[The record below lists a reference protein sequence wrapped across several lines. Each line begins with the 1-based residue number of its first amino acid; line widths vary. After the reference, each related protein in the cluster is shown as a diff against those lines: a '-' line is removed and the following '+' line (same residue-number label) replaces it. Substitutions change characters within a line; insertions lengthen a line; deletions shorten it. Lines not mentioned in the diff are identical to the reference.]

1 MNRIRPLPLLALA
14 TFLFTFPTTA
24 SAETDV
30 VRWNQVM
37 LEAIAS
43 NPPAP
48 TLVTWRMHFVS
59 SSVYDAWAA
68 YDDVALAFHTGDL
81 LRRPASERTD
91 ANRAAAVSQAFYSSL
106 LYIYPNQKD
115 LYDALMGDLGYA
127 PTDSRNS
134 STPQGLGNLMVDIAL
149 ASRLG
154 DGSNFENGW
163 GQITSP
169 TFPEL
174 YAPVNSDDPTASN
187 SVGGVDF
194 DPNRWVPLR
203 VPNGTLTDGAGNPIL
218 DHDDPST
225 YKTQSFLSPHW
236 GAVQAFALSSGDQF
250 LPPAPPQLG
259 SDAEY
264 TDALG
269 NVMTNDE
276 AWKVQTDEILETSA
290 NLTDEQ
296 KVIAEFWAD
305 GPRTWTPPGHWNQLA
320 QGLSIRDGHTLSDDV
335 KMYFA
340 LNGGLHDAAV
350 SSWDAKRRHDFIRPI
365 SAIRHAYYDQMVDA
379 WGGPNQGTQTILGR
393 DWQPYQAL
401 DFVTPAFG
409 EFVSGHSTFSRTS
422 REVLLAFTGS
432 DALYDGVTLI
442 GEDYDGDGNEDL
454 LGQHVVPPGHLMF
467 ENGPAEEIV
476 MQWPTMLEA
485 SNSAGFS
492 RRYGGIHFQDGDL
505 RGRAMGE
512 QLGKQAF
519 AFAQALWS
527 GVDAGEPTGVCT
539 ADENTLCL
547 GDRWEIQASY
557 ATDQGGGSS
566 GVGIAVPLTASGV
579 DQGGL
584 ITFFD
589 TSNPELLVK
598 VLDGCDINGHHW
610 VLLAAATNVGYT
622 VQVRDVK
629 DGSTWS
635 HTNTDGVLS
644 AAVADV
650 QAQPCD

>member
-1 MNRIRPLPLLALA
+1 MRRIHSLCCLALVL
-14 TFLFTFPTTA
+14 LFTIPSAA

-30 VRWNQVM
+30 VRWDRVM
-37 LEAIAS
+37 LDAIAM

-48 TLVTWRMHFVS
+48 TLVTWRMHLVS

-68 YDDVALAFHTGDL
+68 YDDVALGYHTGNL
-81 LRRPASERTD
+81 LRRPPAERTD
-91 ANRAAAVSQAFYSSL
+91 ANRAAAVNQAFYSALSF
-106 LYIYPNQKD
+106 IYPNQQD
-115 LYDALMGDLGYA
+115 LYDDLMADLGYV
-127 PTDSRNS
+127 PTDSRDP
-134 STPQGLGNLMVDIAL
+134 STPQGLGNLMVDIAI
-149 ASRLG
+149 ARRMG

-169 TFPEL
+169 TFPDL

-187 SVGGVDF
+187 SAGGIDF

-203 VPNGTLTDGAGNPIL
+203 VPNGTLTDGAGNAIL

-225 YKTQSFLSPHW
+225 YSTQSFLSPHW
-236 GAVQAFALSSGDQF
+236 GAVEAFALTSGDQF

-259 SDAEY
+259 SNAEY
-264 TDALG
+264 VDALG

-276 AWKVQTDEILETSA
+276 AWRVQTAEVLETSA

-320 QGLSIRDGHTLSDDV
+320 QGLSIRDGHTLGDDV
-335 KMYFA
+335 RMFFA
-340 LNGGLHDAAV
+340 LNGALHDAAI

-365 SAIRHAYYDQMVDA
+365 SAIRHLYFDQMVEA

-393 DWQPYQAL
+393 DWQPYQSL
-401 DFVTPAFG
+401 TFVTPPFG
-409 EFVSGHSTFSRTS
+409 EYVSGHSTFSRSS

-454 LGQHVVPPGHLMF
+454 LGQHVVPPGHLLF
-467 ENGPAEEIV
+467 EDGPEEEII

-485 SNSAGFS
+485 SDSAGFS

-505 RGRAMGE
+505 RGREMGE
-512 QLGKQAF
+512 QIGQQAF

-527 GVDAGEPTGVCT
+527 GVDAGEPTGVCKP
-539 ADENTLCL
+539 DENTLCL
-547 GDRWEIQASY
+547 GDRWEIRTAF
-557 ATDQGGGSS
+557 ATVQDGGQSGVAEAVSLKDSGIDQGG
-566 GVGIAVPLTASGV
+566 VLA
-579 DQGGL
+579 
-584 ITFFD
+584 FFD
-589 TSNPELLVK
+589 ATNPELLVK
-598 VLDGCDINGHHW
+598 VLDGCAINGHHW
-610 VLLAAATNVGYT
+610 VLVSAATNVGYT
-622 VQVRDVK
+622 LQVRDVT
-629 DGSTWS
+629 DGSTWT
-635 HTNTDGVLS
+635 HTNPDLSLS

-650 QAQPCD
+650 EAQACD